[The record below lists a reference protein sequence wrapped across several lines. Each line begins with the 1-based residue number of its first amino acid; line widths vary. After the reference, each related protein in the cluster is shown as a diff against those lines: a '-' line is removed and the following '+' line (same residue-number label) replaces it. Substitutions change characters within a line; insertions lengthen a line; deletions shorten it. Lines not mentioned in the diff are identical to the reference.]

1 MKTNRK
7 CTCDCENV
15 IVYIFFNKN
24 IVSLFTPYFRVN
36 RDSLKKTIKNEMKI
50 TEVPIFRNS
59 RVNMDLTYLKKKNIF
74 GPQGTTVRYGTLPYK
89 GTIQTG
95 GTVYIYKFFHC
106 KASTSNT
113 RSPLRLTV
121 GG

>member
-59 RVNMDLTYLKKKNIF
+59 RVNMDLTYLKKKHF
-74 GPQGTTVRYGTLPYK
+74 WTPGYYRTVRNLTLQRYNPNRRY
-89 GTIQTG
+89 TFTSS
-95 GTVYIYKFFHC
+95 
-106 KASTSNT
+106 STAKRRLRT
-113 RSPLRLTV
+113 REVLF
-121 GG
+121 G